1 MNLLAEVEISHSFTY
16 LWLAWQQ
23 QHPPDGVSTDI
34 TLSQYMSI
42 QEKGIQAYEFEFQL
56 ESNSFVAGRTEIQF
70 YHGESCV
77 QTNLPLPKN
86 QEVYYWEAKMFE
98 KPETTAVSVGV
109 ATKPYPNWRLPGLFR
124 IFSFTLRG
132 RKDQRRDKWIGI
144 EGKRAQMRCV
154 GQMFICHWDF
164 TPCH

>member
-1 MNLLAEVEISHSFTY
+1 
-16 LWLAWQQ
+16 
-23 QHPPDGVSTDI
+23 
-34 TLSQYMSI
+34 MSI

-98 KPETTAVSVGV
+98 KPETTVVSVGV
-109 ATKPYPNWRLPGLFR
+109 ATKPYPNWRLPGMFFFHL
-124 IFSFTLRG
+124 TQRG
-132 RKDQRRDKWIGI
+132 V
-144 EGKRAQMRCV
+144 GKGSAQ
-154 GQMFICHWDF
+154 G
-164 TPCH
+164 